1 MALDEADKKYIA
13 ELLAA
18 QFSGDTLKKLVGEA
32 AKAHVEAAL
41 KPISDKLDASAKEVE
56 ALKAAKTA
64 DKPGDKE
71 DKAGKGTDKADPETA
86 KELAALRQRLEASDK
101 AREEAENRSKAETR
115 DSAAR
120 EALAKAGIPA
130 DRLPHA
136 MAFLGTQGVIVA
148 GADGKPG
155 WKGKDKFGVDAVLPL
170 EDGAKSWAATPDG
183 KLYLPPTDARGTGTG
198 AGNGSG
204 SGSSGGVKKLGEVNV
219 SKALDNLFT

>member
-1 MALDEADKKYIA
+1 MALDDADKKFIA
-13 ELLAA
+13 DSIVAGVAA
-18 QFSGDTLKKLVGEA
+18 GLKPEVIGA
-32 AKAHVEAAL
+32 AVKSHLDVAL
-41 KPISDKLDASAKEVE
+41 KPMSDKLDASAKEVE
-56 ALKAAKTA
+56 ALKAAKAT
-64 DKPGDKE
+64 DKASDKE
-71 DKAGKGTDKADPETA
+71 DKAKGSDKADPETA

-101 AREEAENRSKAETR
+101 AREEAENRSKAEAR

-136 MAFLGTQGVIVA
+136 MAFLGAQGMIVA

>member
-1 MALDEADKKYIA
+1 MALDDADKKYIA

-18 QFSGDTLKKLVGEA
+18 QFSGDTLKKVVGEA

-41 KPISDKLDASAKEVE
+41 KPFADKLDASAKDVE
-56 ALKAAKTA
+56 ALKAAKAT
-64 DKPGDKE
+64 DKPADKE
-71 DKAGKGTDKADPETA
+71 DKAKGGDKADPETA

-101 AREEAENRSKAETR
+101 AREEAENRSKAEAR

-136 MAFLGTQGVIVA
+136 MAFLGAQGVIVA

-170 EDGAKSWAATPDG
+170 EDGARSWAATPDG

-204 SGSSGGVKKLGEVNV
+204 SGGSGGIKKLGEINI